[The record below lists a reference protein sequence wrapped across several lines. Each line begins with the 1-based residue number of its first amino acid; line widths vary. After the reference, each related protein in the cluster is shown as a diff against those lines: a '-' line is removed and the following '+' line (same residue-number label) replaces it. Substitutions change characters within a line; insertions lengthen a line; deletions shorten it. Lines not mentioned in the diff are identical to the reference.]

1 MPKKKASPLKKLYTP
16 WGEILDREHPLPE
29 YPRPQMR
36 RDSYL
41 NLNGVWEYAIRENG
55 ALPAAYDGEI
65 VVPFSP
71 ESPLSGVDRQLKPGQ
86 TLWYRRTFRLP
97 EGFHRGRVLLHFG
110 AVDQEAYVNLNG
122 TEIGSH
128 GGGYLPF
135 ALDVTDALTG
145 GENEL
150 RVRVTDTTD
159 DGVYG
164 YGKQKYD
171 RGKIWYTAQSGIW
184 QTVWLESV
192 PDTYITGL
200 VITPLYDTGT
210 VRLAITANQGF
221 DKAKAQVYGDGA
233 LIAEGAFEGTGCLEL
248 SLGSDFRSWSPE
260 DPYLYDLYIEVGSDR
275 ILSYFGMRKF
285 SVMEHNGYRV
295 LALNN
300 KPYYQHGLLDQG
312 YYSDGLYTPPSD
324 EAMIHDIRTMKEY
337 GFNMLRKHI
346 KIEPLRWYY
355 HCDRLG
361 MLVWQDM
368 VSGGGPYRSTII
380 VGLPFLDIH
389 LNDRLYRL
397 FGRADKQGRKQYERE
412 CADTVSHLYN
422 CTSLC
427 LWAPFNEGWGQFD
440 ALRIAGMVR
449 KMDPTRI
456 IDHASGWHDQGDGDL
471 KSRHVYYHPVR
482 LRNDG
487 RVLALTE
494 FGGYSLPVPGH
505 TASEKEF
512 GYRIYRDRSAFMGA
526 LIDLYRRE
534 VIPLIEAQGLSASVY
549 TQVSDVEDEI
559 NGLLT
564 YDRRVSK
571 ADPERLRELGR
582 KLRFR

>member
-1 MPKKKASPLKKLYTP
+1 MKKKRTSPLKTLYTP
-16 WGEILDREHPLPE
+16 WGETLDREHPLPE

-41 NLNGVWEYAIRENG
+41 NLNGVWDYAIREDG
-55 ALPAAYDGEI
+55 RSPDVYDGEI

-71 ESPLSGVDRQLKPGQ
+71 ESPLSGVNRQLMPDQ

-97 EGFHRGRVLLHFG
+97 DGFHRDRVLLHFG
-110 AVDQEAYVNLNG
+110 AVDQEATVYLNG
-122 TEIGSH
+122 TEVGGH

-135 ALDVTDALTG
+135 SIDITEAVNDD
-145 GENEL
+145 ENEL
-150 RVRVTDTTD
+150 RVRVTDVTD
-159 DGVYG
+159 GSVYS

-192 PDTYITGL
+192 PDTYITDL
-200 VITPLYDTGT
+200 TITPCYDEGV
-210 VRLAITANQGF
+210 VRLSITANQSY
-221 DKAKAQVYGDGA
+221 ARAAAQVYGDGE
-233 LIAEGAFEGTGCLEL
+233 LVAEGEIDAQGQCRLP
-248 SLGSDFRSWSPE
+248 LGSNFRPWSPG
-260 DPYLYDLYIEVGSDR
+260 DSYLYDLRIEAGSDE
-275 ILSYFGMRKF
+275 IESYFGMRKY
-285 SVMEHNGYRV
+285 SIIEHDGHRV

-312 YYSDGLYTPPSD
+312 YWSDGLYTPPGD
-324 EAMIHDIRTMKEY
+324 EAMIHDIRAMKEY

-368 VSGGGPYRSTII
+368 VSGGGPYRFSVIA
-380 VGLPFLDIH
+380 GLPFIGVH
-389 LNDRLYRL
+389 LKDKWHRL
-397 FGRADKQGRKQYERE
+397 FGRGDKAGRDQYERE
-412 CADTVSHLYN
+412 CAGTVSHLYN

-427 LWAPFNEGWGQFD
+427 LWVPFNEGWGQFD
-440 ALRIAGMVR
+440 ARRIARMVR
-449 KMDPTRI
+449 AQDPTRP

-471 KSRHVYYHPVR
+471 MSRHVYYRPVR

-505 TASEKEF
+505 TASDTEF
-512 GYRIYRDRSAFMGA
+512 GYRIYRDGDAFMDA
-526 LIDLYRRE
+526 LMDLYQRE
-534 VIPLIEAQGLSASVY
+534 VIPLIASQGLSASVY
-549 TQVSDVEDEI
+549 TQVSDVEDEV

-564 YDRRVSK
+564 YDRRAAK
-571 ADPERLRELGR
+571 GDPKRFRELSR
-582 KLRFR
+582 KLSF

>member
-1 MPKKKASPLKKLYTP
+1 MNKNTTPPLKTLYTP
-16 WGEILDREHPLPE
+16 WGEALDREHPLPE

-41 NLNGVWEYAIRENG
+41 NLNGVWDYAIRKD
-55 ALPAAYDGEI
+55 ARPPAAYDGKI

-71 ESPLSGVDRQLKPGQ
+71 ESPLSGVQRQLKPDQ

-97 EGFHRGRVLLHFG
+97 DGFHRGRVLLHFG
-110 AVDQEAYVNLNG
+110 AVDQEAYVYLNG
-122 TEIGSH
+122 IEIGSH

-135 ALDVTDALTG
+135 TFDITDALSSD
-145 GENEL
+145 ENKL
-150 RVRVTDTTD
+150 QVRVTDRTD
-159 DGVYG
+159 GGVYG

-192 PDTYITGL
+192 PGTYITGL
-200 VITPLYDTGT
+200 SITPCYDTGT
-210 VRLAITANQGF
+210 VQLSITANEVY
-221 DKAKAQVYGDGA
+221 KRATAQVYGDGA
-233 LIAEGAFEGTGCLEL
+233 LVSEGEFDAHGQCRL
-248 SLGSDFRSWSPE
+248 SLGSGFRPWSPE
-260 DPYLYDLYIEVGSDR
+260 DPYLYDLCIEADNDR
-275 ILSYFGMRKF
+275 IESYFGMRKF
-285 SVMEHNGYRV
+285 SIMEHNGHKV

-300 KPYYQHGLLDQG
+300 EPYYQHGLLDQG
-312 YYSDGLYTPPSD
+312 YFSDGLYTPSGD

-368 VSGGGPYRSTII
+368 VSGGGPYRFAVIA
-380 VGLPFLDIH
+380 GLPFLGV
-389 LNDRLYRL
+389 RLKDKWYRL
-397 FGRADKQGRKQYERE
+397 FGRKDKASRAQYEQE

-427 LWAPFNEGWGQFD
+427 LWVPFNEGWGQFD
-440 ALRIAGMVR
+440 AQRIARMVR
-449 KMDPTRI
+449 NQDPTRPV
-456 IDHASGWHDQGDGDL
+456 DHASGWHDQVDRDI
-471 KSRHVYYHPVR
+471 KSRHVYYRPVR
-482 LRNDG
+482 IRNDG

-505 TASEKEF
+505 TASETEF
-512 GYRIYRDRSAFMGA
+512 GYRIYRDRDAFMDA
-526 LIDLYRRE
+526 LIGLYRRE
-534 VIPLIEAQGLSASVY
+534 VIPLIASQGLSASVY

-564 YDRRVSK
+564 YDRRISK
-571 ADPERLRELGR
+571 ADPERLRDLGR
-582 KLRFR
+582 KLRF